1 MFPYNWVV
9 KVVKS
14 SLLLS
19 CNTLHRWAATV
30 TCWTVDVWCLY
41 TRKFC
46 SFANRLVCANNKKVN
61 RIRTHFFLSLSGVV
75 SWRYNARVLNQNN
88 KLFIIYSF
96 LILSRWPRMRVE
108 MTCDREIRQLF
119 FLFTSWRLSDMSAYG
134 LIIQITFTCPE
145 VLVVE
150 NRKIARWIESF
161 LDRL

>member
-19 CNTLHRWAATV
+19 CNTLHRWVATV

-61 RIRTHFFLSLSGVV
+61 RIRTHFFSLTL
-75 SWRYNARVLNQNN
+75 WRCIMTIQRACIKSKQQTVYN
-88 KLFIIYSF
+88 LFILDSF
-96 LILSRWPRMRVE
+96 ALAKDASWNDVRSRNSAAFFSLHFMKVE
-108 MTCDREIRQLF
+108 RYVSVWFDNPNYIHVPGSFGC
-119 FLFTSWRLSDMSAYG
+119 
-134 LIIQITFTCPE
+134 
-145 VLVVE
+145 
-150 NRKIARWIESF
+150 RK
-161 LDRL
+161 